1 MDELERLLELQGR
14 GEIKRAGEWLDQN
27 PAQKPVLVA
36 LAAKKGVDLGEEAAE
51 LPGKKLL
58 RLCMNREDGARVRK
72 NPIAR
77 DEAFTCS
84 HCGRDVPL
92 GGKRP
97 RDHCPFCLHSL
108 HVDEVPGDRA
118 SGCGGLLLPVT
129 ATLEAGV
136 WMIQY
141 RCRACGAQRRNRA
154 LEDLHPPDDPAL
166 LRRLAAS
173 VV

>member
-1 MDELERLLELQGR
+1 MEELERLLKLQGR
-14 GEIKRAGEWLDQN
+14 GEIKRAGQWLDEN
-27 PAQKPVLVA
+27 PAQKAALVA
-36 LAAKKGVDLGEEAAE
+36 LASKKGVELGEVAAE

-58 RLCMNREDGARVRK
+58 RLCMNREDDAQIRK

-77 DEAFTCS
+77 DEAFTCG
-84 HCGRDVPL
+84 HCGRDVPP

-118 SGCGGLLLPVT
+118 ATCGGLLVPFRAVPR
-129 ATLEAGV
+129 EGV
-136 WMIQY
+136 WMIEY
-141 RCRACGAQRRNRA
+141 RCRACGVLRRNRV
-154 LEDLHPPDDPAL
+154 LDDVQPPDDPAL
-166 LRRLAAS
+166 VRRLVAS